1 MHICNPNIWDPE
13 AGGAGVLG
21 KPGTHIE
28 IISQIRNEEEEEKEQ
43 KEEEE
48 GNSF

>member
-1 MHICNPNIWDPE
+1 MYICNPNIWDPE